1 MGLLNALTGFGGLVL
16 GGLGLGHDISA
27 QGQNLRAAKENA
39 ELNYKAEQ
47 ENLAWQREAQGIT
60 WSREDNAVQ
69 RRVADLKAAGL
80 SPVLAA
86 GSAASSSAPR

>member
-1 MGLLNALTGFGGLVL
+1 M
-16 GGLGLGHDISA
+16 
-27 QGQNLRAAKENA
+27 QQ
-39 ELNYKAEQ
+39 Q
-47 ENLAWQREAQGIT
+47 T

-86 GSAASSSAPR
+86 GSAANSGPIISTTAPQRETINLHSKLIKLKL